1 MSAVLVSKEKNRAV
15 FTVELPSEKLEEA
28 IQKAYLKNKSR
39 FSLPGFRKGHVPRK
53 ILEMNYGVEIFF
65 EDAVNMLLPDAYEEA
80 VEELELEPVAQPE
93 VDVDELEKGSPVKFK
108 FEVDVRPEV
117 ELGDYSNLEAE
128 VNKYEVTDEDIS
140 RVIDRERDQNSR
152 IISVEDRA
160 VKDGDI
166 VNIDFVGKLD
176 GEEFPG
182 GDAEGYELV
191 IGSGAFIPGFEEQII
206 GKEIGQEFDVDVV
219 FPEEYHD
226 ESLAG
231 KNVIFE
237 VKLNS
242 IQEKE
247 LPELDDE
254 FVKDIS
260 EFDTL
265 EEYKNNVKI
274 DLEEELKKQA
284 EVEKENKAVEALM
297 EVMKVDIPESMI
309 DMEVDREY
317 QNFLYRVQGM
327 GLTLDQ
333 YFAIANSDEEKTRE
347 ELRPASEKKVKGEL
361 ALDEFIVKE
370 NIEATDEE
378 IDKEISE
385 LAKQYELKDVD
396 SFKETLKE
404 SGDLDFIT
412 NTVKRRKA
420 VEKLVEMVKYK
431 EA

>member
-265 EEYKNNVKI
+265 EEYKNNVK
-274 DLEEELKKQA
+274 
-284 EVEKENKAVEALM
+284 LM
-297 EVMKVDIPESMI
+297 II
-309 DMEVDREY
+309 
-317 QNFLYRVQGM
+317 
-327 GLTLDQ
+327 
-333 YFAIANSDEEKTRE
+333 
-347 ELRPASEKKVKGEL
+347 
-361 ALDEFIVKE
+361 
-370 NIEATDEE
+370 
-378 IDKEISE
+378 
-385 LAKQYELKDVD
+385 
-396 SFKETLKE
+396 
-404 SGDLDFIT
+404 
-412 NTVKRRKA
+412 
-420 VEKLVEMVKYK
+420 LVLFFECS
-431 EA
+431 

>member
-15 FTVELPSEKLEEA
+15 FTVELPGEKLEEA

-39 FSLPGFRKGHVPRK
+39 FSIPGFRKGHVPRK
-53 ILEMNYGVEIFF
+53 IIEMNYGVEIFY
-65 EDAVNMLLPDAYEEA
+65 EDAVNILLPDAYEEA
-80 VEELELEPVAQPE
+80 IEELDLDPVAQPD
-93 VDVDELEKGSPVKFK
+93 VDVDEIGNGGPVKFK

-117 ELGDYSNLEAE
+117 ELGDYSKLEAE
-128 VNKYEVTDEDIS
+128 VNKYEVSEEDIK
-140 RVIDRERDQNSR
+140 RVIDRELDQNSR

-182 GDAEGYELV
+182 GDAEGYDLV

-219 FPEEYHD
+219 FPEEYHE

-284 EVEKENKAVEALM
+284 DVEKENKAVEALID
-297 EVMKVDIPESMI
+297 VMTVDIPESMI
-309 DMEVDREY
+309 DMEVEREY

-327 GLTLDQ
+327 GITLDQ
-333 YFAIANSDEEKTRE
+333 YFAIANSNEEKTKE
-347 ELRPASEKKVKGEL
+347 ELRPASEKKLKGEL

-370 NIEATDEE
+370 NIDATEEE

-385 LAKQYELKDVD
+385 LAEQYELKDVD
-396 SFKETLKE
+396 SFKDTLKE

-412 NTVKRRKA
+412 DSVKRRKA
-420 VEKLVEMVKYK
+420 LEKLVEMVNYK

>member
-15 FTVELPSEKLEEA
+15 FTVELPGEKLEEA

-39 FSLPGFRKGHVPRK
+39 FSIPGFRKGHVPRK
-53 ILEMNYGVEIFF
+53 IIEMNYGVEIFY
-65 EDAVNMLLPDAYEEA
+65 EDAVNILLPDAYEEA
-80 VEELELEPVAQPE
+80 IEELDLDPVAQPE
-93 VDVDELEKGSPVKFK
+93 VDVDEIEKGGPVKFK

-117 ELGDYSNLEAE
+117 ELGDYSKLEAE
-128 VNKYEVTDEDIS
+128 VNKYEVTDEDIM
-140 RVIDRERDQNSR
+140 REINRELDQNSR

-182 GDAEGYELV
+182 GDAKGYDLV

-206 GKEIGQEFDVDVV
+206 GKEIGQEFNVDVV
-219 FPEEYHD
+219 FPEEYHE

-274 DLEEELKKQA
+274 DLEQELKKQA
-284 EVEKENKAVEALM
+284 EVEKENKAVEALID
-297 EVMKVDIPESMI
+297 VMTVDIPEYMI
-309 DMEVDREY
+309 DMEVQREY

-327 GLTLDQ
+327 GITLDQ
-333 YFAIANSDEEKTRE
+333 YFAIANSDEEKTKE
-347 ELRPASEKKVKGEL
+347 DLRPASEKKLKGEL

-370 NIEATDEE
+370 NIDASEEE
-378 IDKEISE
+378 IDKEIAE
-385 LAKQYELKDVD
+385 LAEQYELKDVD

-412 NTVKRRKA
+412 DAVKRRKA
-420 VEKLVEMVKYK
+420 LEKLVEMVKFK

>member
-1 MSAVLVSKEKNRAV
+1 MD
-15 FTVELPSEKLEEA
+15 
-28 IQKAYLKNKSR
+28 
-39 FSLPGFRKGHVPRK
+39 
-53 ILEMNYGVEIFF
+53 EI
-65 EDAVNMLLPDAYEEA
+65 
-80 VEELELEPVAQPE
+80 
-93 VDVDELEKGSPVKFK
+93 EKGGPVKFK

-117 ELGDYSNLEAE
+117 ELGDYSKLEAE
-128 VNKYEVTDEDIS
+128 VNKYEVTDEDIM
-140 RVIDRERDQNSR
+140 REINRELDQNSR

-182 GDAEGYELV
+182 GDAKGYDLV

-206 GKEIGQEFDVDVV
+206 GKEIGQEFNVDVV
-219 FPEEYHD
+219 FPEDYHE

-274 DLEEELKKQA
+274 DL
-284 EVEKENKAVEALM
+284 
-297 EVMKVDIPESMI
+297 
-309 DMEVDREY
+309 
-317 QNFLYRVQGM
+317 
-327 GLTLDQ
+327 
-333 YFAIANSDEEKTRE
+333 
-347 ELRPASEKKVKGEL
+347 
-361 ALDEFIVKE
+361 
-370 NIEATDEE
+370 
-378 IDKEISE
+378 
-385 LAKQYELKDVD
+385 
-396 SFKETLKE
+396 
-404 SGDLDFIT
+404 
-412 NTVKRRKA
+412 
-420 VEKLVEMVKYK
+420 
-431 EA
+431 

>member
-15 FTVELPSEKLEEA
+15 FTVELPGEKLEEA

-39 FSLPGFRKGHVPRK
+39 FSIPGFRKGHVPRK
-53 ILEMNYGVEIFF
+53 IIEMNYGVEIFY

-80 VEELELEPVAQPE
+80 VEELDLEPVAQPE
-93 VDVDELEKGSPVKFK
+93 VDVDEIEKGEPVKFK

-128 VNKYEVTDEDIS
+128 VNKYEVSEDDIK
-140 RVIDRERDQNSR
+140 RVIDKELDQNSR

-226 ESLAG
+226 ESLSG

-237 VKLNS
+237 VKLNG

-265 EEYKNNVKI
+265 EEYKNNVKM
-274 DLEEELKKQA
+274 DLEEELKRQA
-284 EVEKENKAVEALM
+284 DVERENKAVEALM
-297 EVMKVDIPESMI
+297 DVMTVDIPESMI

-327 GLTLDQ
+327 GITLDQ

-347 ELRPASEKKVKGEL
+347 ELRPASEKKLRGEL

-370 NIEATDEE
+370 NIEASEEE

-385 LAKQYELKDVD
+385 LAEQYELKDVD

-412 NTVKRRKA
+412 DTVKRRKA
-420 VEKLVEMVKYK
+420 LEKLVEMVNYK

>member
-108 FEVDVRPEV
+108 FEVDVKPEV

-128 VNKYEVTDEDIS
+128 VNKYEVSDEDIN

-297 EVMKVDIPESMI
+297 DVMKVDIPESMI

-370 NIEATDEE
+370 NIEATDDE

>member
-108 FEVDVRPEV
+108 FEVDVKPEV

-370 NIEATDEE
+370 NIEATDDE

>member
-108 FEVDVRPEV
+108 FEVDVKPEV

-226 ESLAG
+226 ENLAG

-370 NIEATDEE
+370 NIEATDDE

>member
-15 FTVELPSEKLEEA
+15 FTVELPGEKLEEA

-39 FSLPGFRKGHVPRK
+39 FSIPGFRKGHVPRK
-53 ILEMNYGVEIFF
+53 IIEMNYGVEIFY
-65 EDAVNMLLPDAYEEA
+65 EDAVNILLPDAYEEA
-80 VEELELEPVAQPE
+80 IEELDLDPVAQPD
-93 VDVDELEKGSPVKFK
+93 VDVDEIGNGGPVKFK

-117 ELGDYSNLEAE
+117 ELGDYSKLEAE
-128 VNKYEVTDEDIS
+128 VNKYEVSEEDIK
-140 RVIDRERDQNSR
+140 RVIDRELDQNSR

-182 GDAEGYELV
+182 GDAEGYDLV

-219 FPEEYHD
+219 FPEEYHE

-284 EVEKENKAVEALM
+284 DVEKENKAVEALID
-297 EVMKVDIPESMI
+297 VMTVDIPESMI
-309 DMEVDREY
+309 DMEVEREY

-327 GLTLDQ
+327 GITLDQ
-333 YFAIANSDEEKTRE
+333 YFAIANSNEEKTKE
-347 ELRPASEKKVKGEL
+347 ELRPASEKKLKGEL

-370 NIEATDEE
+370 NIDATEEE

-385 LAKQYELKDVD
+385 LAEQYELKDVD
-396 SFKETLKE
+396 SFKNTLKE

-412 NTVKRRKA
+412 DSVKRRKA
-420 VEKLVEMVKYK
+420 LEKLVEMVNYK

>member
-15 FTVELPSEKLEEA
+15 FTVELPGEKLEEA

-39 FSLPGFRKGHVPRK
+39 FSIPGFRKGHVPRK
-53 ILEMNYGVEIFF
+53 IIEMNYGVEIFY

-80 VEELELEPVAQPE
+80 IEELDLEPVAQPE
-93 VDVDELEKGSPVKFK
+93 VDVDEIEKGEPVKFK

-128 VNKYEVTDEDIS
+128 VNKYEVSEDDIK
-140 RVIDRERDQNSR
+140 RVIDRELDQNSR

-226 ESLAG
+226 ENLSG

-237 VKLNS
+237 VKLNG

-265 EEYKNNVKI
+265 EEYKNNVKM

-284 EVEKENKAVEALM
+284 DVERENKAVEALM
-297 EVMKVDIPESMI
+297 DVMTVDIPESMI

-327 GLTLDQ
+327 GITLDQ

-347 ELRPASEKKVKGEL
+347 ELRPASEKKLRGEL

-370 NIEATDEE
+370 NIEASEEE

-385 LAKQYELKDVD
+385 LAEQYELKDVD

-412 NTVKRRKA
+412 DTVKRRKA
-420 VEKLVEMVKYK
+420 LEKLVEMVNYK